1 MKLNCT
7 IPRIQ
12 GYKIFEV
19 KRIRTGLLMLTAFAL
34 VLTIISLALP
44 SKYRVEREIFIQS
57 RPEAIYPLLN
67 SMKKWEE
74 WTVFNQG
81 KDPGIIIQQYGAPRG
96 IGSKM
101 TYEGERLGRGTIEI
115 IDSEVDH
122 LLQFQLLL
130 NNKIPSKGS
139 ILLEPSPTGTYV
151 LLVLEGDVGF
161 HIPDRFII
169 RTFNGILGPLMEES
183 LFSLKEKLE
192 KH

>member
-1 MKLNCT
+1 
-7 IPRIQ
+7 
-12 GYKIFEV
+12 
-19 KRIRTGLLMLTAFAL
+19 MLTAFAL